1 MQEVRLK
8 WLGNLHA
15 ICILPLPF
23 CHCTSFACYLD
34 TTLSLL
40 SLPKAVVCVAAKGW

>member
-1 MQEVRLK
+1 MQEVRLE
-8 WLGNLHA
+8 WLGHLHA

-40 SLPKAVVCVAAKGW
+40 SLPEAVVCVAAKGW

>member
-1 MQEVRLK
+1 MQEGRLE
-8 WLGNLHA
+8 WLGDLHA

-34 TTLSLL
+34 ATLSLL
-40 SLPKAVVCVAAKGW
+40 SLPEAVVCVAAKGW